1 MARPCSP
8 PRLWRSCLVV
18 ALAAARR
25 GNPRAPG
32 EKKRRPS
39 FVPDNHARPVFYFH
53 IPGTGGSTM
62 EFAVAR
68 YACKM
73 GLEMNSVYKGAEPI
87 CDVGAAHVSL
97 ATLQAWRAPRPTG
110 LRATQVR
117 DPAGHAL
124 KENRKWYG
132 LAGGDAKHVGRVA
145 GLALDVQYV
154 YATTS
159 AFAPNRTIAAG
170 RDALGAPYEA
180 EARLT
185 IDEALAFLGAN
196 FDVVGTVGVV
206 PGDYDAFVVHLGLEA
221 AGRADAFPYSTVH
234 DAGPMAHELDA
245 RLMPAFLDA
254 LVARGVPRGC
264 LPASFPAN
272 ATTSERLGNCPW
284 STELPADVALA
295 NAALALAAKRPP
307 PDAAARAA
315 YAAARGAQICC
326 ATKDCSHQWRAWFG
340 LQAPRWGRGCHG
352 CRYPRCELASDA
364 TGHCAGERPQAPE
377 APAAAPEAALVCG
390 AGAACTTCGA
400 CCRGDL
406 AADADA
412 PEAQR
417 ARAQTDCGACAAAEC
432 GYRGYRTPR
441 APAR

>member
-1 MARPCSP
+1 
-8 PRLWRSCLVV
+8 
-18 ALAAARR
+18 
-25 GNPRAPG
+25 
-32 EKKRRPS
+32 
-39 FVPDNHARPVFYFH
+39 
-53 IPGTGGSTM
+53 
-62 EFAVAR
+62 
-68 YACKM
+68 
-73 GLEMNSVYKGAEPI
+73 
-87 CDVGAAHVSL
+87 
-97 ATLQAWRAPRPTG
+97 
-110 LRATQVR
+110 
-117 DPAGHAL
+117 
-124 KENRKWYG
+124 
-132 LAGGDAKHVGRVA
+132 
-145 GLALDVQYV
+145 
-154 YATTS
+154 
-159 AFAPNRTIAAG
+159 
-170 RDALGAPYEA
+170 
-180 EARLT
+180 
-185 IDEALAFLGAN
+185 
-196 FDVVGTVGVV
+196 
-206 PGDYDAFVVHLGLEA
+206 
-221 AGRADAFPYSTVH
+221 
-234 DAGPMAHELDA
+234 MAHELDA

-264 LPASFPAN
+264 LPASFPVN

-284 STELPADVALA
+284 TTRLPADVALA

-352 CRYPRCELASDA
+352 CRYPRCELASDV
-364 TGHCAGERPQAPE
+364 TGHCAGERPEAPA
-377 APAAAPEAALVCG
+377 APAAAPEAAPVCG

-400 CCRGDL
+400 CGRGDL